1 MQRNKEVKKECCT
14 KHVNFAFRSYGD
26 GTAELKCSKCGYTIK
41 TFEAP
46 KK

>member
-1 MQRNKEVKKECCT
+1 MQRNKEVKKKCC
-14 KHVNFAFRSYGD
+14 KKLNFAFRSYAD
-26 GTAELKCSKCGYTIK
+26 GTAELKCAKCGHIIK